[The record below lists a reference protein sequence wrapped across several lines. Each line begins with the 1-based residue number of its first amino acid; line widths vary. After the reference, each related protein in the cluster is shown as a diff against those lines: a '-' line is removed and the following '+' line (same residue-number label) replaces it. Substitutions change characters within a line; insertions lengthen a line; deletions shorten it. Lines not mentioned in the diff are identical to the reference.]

1 MSLRTSILLALFF
14 KVYGYALYN
23 HLLNLGQRFTRSR
36 GCPLAPFSNA
46 FGVGVSCRFLYSF
59 DSYLYILNDTSNVTD
74 SVFAIF
80 QKRLQQLNRTFH
92 H

>member
-1 MSLRTSILLALFF
+1 MS
-14 KVYGYALYN
+14 
-23 HLLNLGQRFTRSR
+23 
-36 GCPLAPFSNA
+36 LAPFSNA
-46 FGVGVSCRFLYSF
+46 FGVGVSCCILYSV

-80 QKRLQQLNRTFH
+80 KKRLEQLNRTFH